1 MVMSQEIILEARRPF
16 VKICGLTRAGDVALC
31 EEVGADWLG
40 FIFHPPS
47 PRCVSAE
54 FVAGLPRGRALRVGV
69 FVRKDVDEVLRV
81 MDRAGLDLAQLH
93 GDQNQAFCRAI
104 GPQRA
109 VKVFWPQRFAN
120 LAELEAALQGF
131 GECCRAVLL
140 DAGTNG
146 GGHGQSLDFALL
158 ANVRVPRPWL
168 LAGGLGPE
176 NIQTAL
182 RQCSPNGLD
191 FNSGVEDA
199 PGLKSRDKLRQ
210 ALDLLGR

>member
-1 MVMSQEIILEARRPF
+1 MKHEDVQAESGRVL
-16 VKICGLTRAGDVALC
+16 VKVCGLTRAEDVALC
-31 EEVGADWLG
+31 EELGADWIG
-40 FIFHPPS
+40 FIFHPQS
-47 PRCVSAE
+47 PRCVNAE

-69 FVRKDVDEVLRV
+69 FVQKDVDEVLRV

-93 GDQNQAFCRAI
+93 GDQDQAFCRAI
-104 GPQRA
+104 GPQRV

-120 LAELEAALQGF
+120 LAELEATLQGF

-140 DAGTNG
+140 DAGTSG

-158 ANVRVPRPWL
+158 ANVRTPRPWL
-168 LAGGLGPE
+168 LAGGLGPK
-176 NIQTAL
+176 NIQAAL

-191 FNSGVEDA
+191 LNSGVEDA

-210 ALDLLGR
+210 ALNLLGR